1 MLYRKVTFLIKVYC
15 HHFNIIQK
23 QLNLCLCFN
32 FTKIIPAESI
42 YIYTLLPPLYNLK
55 MTIFH
60 QTLSKGV
67 APTTYTNTIQQLTYN
82 SAITSS
88 AATLPCVIQS
98 GSPTAS
104 KDAPVT
110 LSRGYVCLICA

>member
-42 YIYTLLPPLYNLK
+42 YIYTLLLPSYNLK
-55 MTIFH
+55 
-60 QTLSKGV
+60 
-67 APTTYTNTIQQLTYN
+67 
-82 SAITSS
+82 
-88 AATLPCVIQS
+88 
-98 GSPTAS
+98 
-104 KDAPVT
+104 
-110 LSRGYVCLICA
+110 